1 MSANHNLFGQ
11 RDWLNPSAPQEPK
24 LWVRQLRLLYR
35 LESDAGAEIRRVIL
49 QRGLNIVWAKPA
61 DPDESN
67 PASRGRGHDVGKTSF
82 CRLLR
87 YLLGEEHY
95 GNEELRLA
103 IAGNDKFSRAWVL
116 GEVVLNG
123 EVWTVA
129 RALYTGAHHFSIRGA
144 TIDEALEK
152 PASERVRHEDF
163 VTEVGKAIIGKFAVQ
178 TFDDAGQRPM
188 RWLHVIQWLARDQES
203 HLAGLFKW
211 RDPSSDH
218 DSPELDADDAQ
229 YLVRCILGVTDVEER
244 RQIERRN
251 QLAKDKTT
259 QTEDSRYYERRITE
273 ALERA
278 RNELPDG
285 SKLPEVGEALFV
297 DVVERHAKE
306 LTAAK
311 RKKLEGDLAKLN
323 LDELEAALEK
333 AIGNRAVAEGRYNE
347 LKPLVDETKDALA
360 RFTEKRKP
368 TQQEVDDLD
377 KVLAK
382 LKPDRAFCE
391 IPVNIALF
399 QCPLLQEKRLSG
411 DGDERTQEN
420 LAKLAEE
427 KKEHVKQR
435 LAGLERNL
443 RQMGKH
449 LEDCHTKESAARK
462 VRDGMR
468 ERRLSLKEAIA
479 SLDDEAASWRIRAED
494 ALLSHTRR
502 ETARS
507 MLKQI
512 ESDIETSKARQ
523 DAAQKSV
530 RERQTDLTEVFMS
543 VCRYF
548 KGEQVDAELKF
559 TRDEI
564 NARIGSGGGAYNA
577 LSSLSFDLAAL
588 LARLN
593 GIGEH
598 PGFLIHDSPRESDME
613 VSLYRPVFQLAKQLE
628 DKAPDS
634 FQYIIT
640 TTESPPTGLATPPHL
655 CLLLDGSVPEGKLFK
670 EDL

>member
-1 MSANHNLFGQ
+1 MSANQNLFGQ
-11 RDWLNPSAPQEPK
+11 RDWLNPSAPKEAR
-24 LWVRQLRLLYR
+24 LWARQVRLLYR
-35 LESDAGAEIRRVIL
+35 LESDPAAEIRRVIL

-67 PASRGRGHDVGKTSF
+67 PAARGRGHDVGKTSF

-103 IAGNDKFSRAWVL
+103 IAGNEKFSRAWVL
-116 GEVVLNG
+116 GEVILDG

-129 RALYTGAHHFSIRGA
+129 RPLYKGAHQFAMRGT
-144 TIDEALEK
+144 TIDEALAK
-152 PASERVRHEDF
+152 PASERVRHEEF
-163 VTEVGKAIIGKFAVQ
+163 VKEVGKAIVGKFAVQ
-178 TFDDAGQRPM
+178 TFDDAGQRPIL
-188 RWLHVIQWLARDQES
+188 WLHVVQWLTRDQES

-259 QTEDSRYYERRITE
+259 QTENSRYYERRITE

-323 LDELEAALEK
+323 PDELEAALEK

-420 LAKLAEE
+420 VAKLAEE

-640 TTESPPTGLATPPHL
+640 TTEAPPADLAKPPHL
-655 CLLLDGSVPEGKLFK
+655 CLQLDGNGPEGKLFK